1 MDQHSIPSKHFAKTH
16 KTSWRALG
24 LFMTYRL
31 VLALSIWFAFSYRFN
46 PAPLGSAFPKLFTI
60 ITVAYLIL
68 GILNS
73 IFAILHTF
81 PIERQIQIALFIDI
95 VAITL
100 LMHASGGIVSGLGLL
115 IAISITLGSLLT
127 GGHLAMPFA
136 ALASLAVLSEQFY
149 SEAFNLFPT
158 DASSYTQAGLLG
170 LTFFAVAMLAY
181 GLARQLREMENL
193 AQQRGLDLANLAQV
207 NEYIIQHM
215 TTGVLVVDQGWNIRL
230 LNDTAWYLLG
240 SPNIKTNSNLTHFPA
255 LAKHTNH
262 WIATP
267 QAQPGTF
274 QVRPGGKEI
283 RPQFIQ
289 LGPNQKRAGILI
301 FLEDDARV
309 LEQAQQIKLASLG
322 RLTASIAHEIRNPLG
337 AISHAAQLLAESS
350 NLHLDDR
357 RLTEIIRSNSQ
368 RVNSVIETVLQLSR
382 RNRAHP
388 EYVELSAWTHQFVA
402 EFCNSRMLSIE
413 HFIIQIEQ
421 SPVWIQAD
429 IRQLTQVVENLCE
442 NSLKYGG
449 VIAHL
454 PFIRLYGGII
464 IDIPWP
470 VLEVQDNGPGISPEN
485 MRQIFEPFFTTAVNG
500 TGLGLY
506 IAKELCEINQIDLE
520 YIPSQQ
526 GSCFRLS
533 FHNWKTHLN

>member
-1 MDQHSIPSKHFAKTH
+1 MDRHIIHPKHFSKTH

-46 PAPLGSAFPKLFTI
+46 PAPLGSVFPKLFTLTTAI
-60 ITVAYLIL
+60 YLVL
-68 GILNS
+68 GILNGILA
-73 IFAILHTF
+73 IFRTF
-81 PIERQIQIALFIDI
+81 PMERQIQIALFIDI
-95 VAITL
+95 IAITI
-100 LMHASGGIVSGLGLL
+100 LMHASGGIISGLGLL

-127 GGHLAMPFA
+127 GGHLAIPFA

-149 SEAFNLFPT
+149 SEVFGLFPA

-181 GLARQLREMENL
+181 GLARQLREMERL

-215 TTGVLVVDQGWNIRL
+215 TTGVLVVDQTWDIRL

-240 SPNIKTNSNLTHFPA
+240 SPNIKTHSNLTHFSA
-255 LAKHTNH
+255 LAKQTNH
-262 WIATP
+262 WIQTP
-267 QAQPGTF
+267 QTQPGAF
-274 QVRPGGKEI
+274 QIRPGGKEI

-289 LGPNQKRAGILI
+289 LGPDQKRAGILI
-301 FLEDDARV
+301 FLEDNARV

-337 AISHAAQLLAESS
+337 AISHAAQLLAESN

-357 RLTEIIRSNSQ
+357 RLTEIIKSNSQ

-382 RNRAHP
+382 RNRANP
-388 EYVELSAWTHQFVA
+388 EYIELNAWTNQFVT

-421 SPVWIQAD
+421 PPVRVQTD
-429 IRQLTQVVENLCE
+429 TRQLTQVIENLCE
-442 NSLKYGG
+442 NSIKYGG
-449 VIAHL
+449 VITKL
-454 PFIRLYGGII
+454 PFICLRGGTIA
-464 IDIPWP
+464 DVPWP
-470 VLEVQDNGPGISPEN
+470 VLEVQDNGPGISAEN
-485 MRQIFEPFFTTAVNG
+485 IRQIFEPFFTTAVNG

-520 YIPSQQ
+520 YLPSSQ

-533 FHNWKTHLN
+533 FHNWKV